1 MKLTEILRDSNYKL
15 SQFEKEGS
23 DYIERLEKNI
33 FLKKVRGK
41 EVPFINCLVRKK
53 DIQLKPE
60 EAVRQLYL
68 MVLNEQYGYSFD
80 RMEIEYAVSL
90 DVKKNVQTL

>member
-15 SQFEKEGS
+15 TQFTTEQ
-23 DYIERLEKNI
+23 IENLEKTI
-33 FLKKVRGK
+33 FLKEVRGK
-41 EVPFINCLVRKK
+41 EVAFINCLVRRK

-90 DVKKNVQTL
+90 DVKKTC